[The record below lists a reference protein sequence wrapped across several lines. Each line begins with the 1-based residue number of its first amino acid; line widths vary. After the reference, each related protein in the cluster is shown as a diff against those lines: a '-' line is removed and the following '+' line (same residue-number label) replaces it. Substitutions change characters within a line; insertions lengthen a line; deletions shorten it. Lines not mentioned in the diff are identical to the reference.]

1 MAAYKNLIIGNVEV
15 VFTRINQRNQ
25 SFVSVFF
32 NPFFEPQSMALFF
45 KRKKS
50 NEFPGHFFG
59 GVVRFPVVMLLK
71 SESGMRG
78 ITLVKRQVKLTLDNV
93 DVVNHS
99 IKFRC
104 LKNATRW
111 QIVVAF

>member
-1 MAAYKNLIIGNVEV
+1 MVL
-15 VFTRINQRNQ
+15 
-25 SFVSVFF
+25 
-32 NPFFEPQSMALFF
+32 LF

-59 GVVRFPVVMLLK
+59 GVARFPVVVLLK

-78 ITLVKRQVKLTLDNV
+78 ITLVKSQINLTLDDV

-104 LKNATRW
+104 LKNATKC
-111 QIVVAF
+111 QFVAPF